1 MPLRGA
7 TKHENGLW
15 FSFGL
20 QSNSLQSIFVLNGS
34 YHQKHHWDG
43 GNVEFDQVIQR
54 RRSIR
59 NFKADPVPDQAI
71 FDILEAARLAASGGN
86 IQPWRFVVIKSQEIK
101 EKLKAATRWKFALKA
116 PIIIACCSDLSAAD
130 GRQDRLVELSQ
141 AGVFDNVE
149 MDGEYAAPERTQEQL
164 LAYLNMNVGIAITHM
179 MLKAVDL
186 GLGTCWIGGF
196 DPFKTR
202 KVLALD
208 NNLHIVALLPIGY
221 PERIPAQRPRFPLEK
236 LIVKTV

>member
-1 MPLRGA
+1 M
-7 TKHENGLW
+7 
-15 FSFGL
+15 
-20 QSNSLQSIFVLNGS
+20 Q
-34 YHQKHHWDG
+34 
-43 GNVEFDQVIQR
+43 FDQVIQT

-59 NFKADPVPDQAI
+59 NFKPDPVSDKAI
-71 FDILEAARLAASGGN
+71 SDILEAARIAPSGGN
-86 IQPWRFVVIKSQEIK
+86 IQPWRFVIIRSQEIK
-101 EKLKAATRWKFALKA
+101 DKLKAATRWGFALKA
-116 PIIIACCSDLSAAD
+116 PVIIACCSDLSAAD
-130 GRQDRLVELSQ
+130 GRQDRLAELSQ

-149 MDGEYAAPERTQEQL
+149 MDEEYTAPERTQEQL

-196 DPFKTR
+196 DPLKT
-202 KVLALD
+202 KKALALD

-221 PERIPAQRPRFPLEK
+221 PERIPGQRPRFPLEK

>member
-1 MPLRGA
+1 M
-7 TKHENGLW
+7 
-15 FSFGL
+15 
-20 QSNSLQSIFVLNGS
+20 
-34 YHQKHHWDG
+34 
-43 GNVEFDQVIQR
+43 EFDQVIQT

-59 NFKADPVPDQAI
+59 NFKPDPVSNEAI
-71 FDILEAARLAASGGN
+71 SEILQAARLAPSGSN
-86 IQPWRFVVIKSQEIK
+86 IQPWRFVVIRSPEMR
-101 EKLKAATRWKFALKA
+101 EKLKAATIFRFVLKA
-116 PIIIACCSDLSAAD
+116 PVVIACCSDFTTLD
-130 GRQDRLVELSQ
+130 GRQDRLVELFQ

-149 MDGEYAAPERTQEQL
+149 MDGEYTPPERNQEQL

-196 DPFKTR
+196 DPLKT
-202 KVLALD
+202 KEILGLD
-208 NNLHIVALLPIGY
+208 DNLHIVALLPIGY

>member
-1 MPLRGA
+1 M
-7 TKHENGLW
+7 N
-15 FSFGL
+15 
-20 QSNSLQSIFVLNGS
+20 
-34 YHQKHHWDG
+34 
-43 GNVEFDQVIQR
+43 FDQVIQT

-59 NFKADPVPDQAI
+59 NFKPDPVSDKTI
-71 FDILEAARLAASGGN
+71 YDILAAARLAPSGSN
-86 IQPWRFVVIKSQEIK
+86 IQPWRFIIIRSPEMK
-101 EKLKAATRWKFALKA
+101 EKLKTTTIWRFALKA
-116 PIIIACCSDLSAAD
+116 PVIIACCTDLSAPE

-149 MDGEYAAPERTQEQL
+149 MGGDYTPPEKTQEQL

-196 DPFKTR
+196 DPMKA
-202 KVLALD
+202 KEVLALD
-208 NNLHIVALLPIGY
+208 DNLHVVALLPIGY
-221 PERIPAQRPRFPLEK
+221 PERIPAPRPRFPLEN